1 MAAREVPKKPAKGQP
16 TKGQATKG
24 QASQDQEPEVEQV
37 LFQGPLFGREANLKT
52 HAKLVQAALVP
63 VKTMI
68 SDALARNAHTIVL
81 EPRDNRVA
89 IRFVIDGIAYPAAAI
104 PGPKGVAM
112 AQMVKL
118 LAGLDPN
125 LRREPQ
131 FGGIKAEL
139 EKIPYHLMVDSTPQK
154 SGGERVR
161 VKVENCKISRLKPAE
176 VGFPNALRERIRHYT
191 ENRSGI
197 ILVCGPPESGSTTLS
212 MVAVHAI
219 DPYLYS
225 VTSMANL
232 HGKELTNVTDF
243 VPEPGHELDF
253 SLDRLIRR
261 ETDVM
266 FLDPLTTPQVTQ
278 TIFDYSD
285 RLSFVAEIPAN
296 NPIEAV
302 QKLIQWVGTDVVV
315 KGLRAVLT
323 QKMIR
328 KLCDDCKQAFRPN
341 PQLLKRLNLPPE
353 TSVLYRAPSPP
364 PPDDPKAQT
373 IDELCAKCDGSP
385 YHGRVAAF
393 EMLEMSEG
401 MKEVVANGA
410 NPAKMRKQMIEEN
423 QVTLQRDALRL
434 VVEGKTS
441 LEEVQRAF
449 DAGGPK
455 KRPAKQRPRPAK

>member
-1 MAAREVPKKPAKGQP
+1 MARRDVPQKNAKGQAP
-16 TKGQATKG
+16 AE
-24 QASQDQEPEVEQV
+24 QEPETEQV
-37 LFQGPLFGREANLKT
+37 LFQGPLFGREANLKA
-52 HAKLVQAALVP
+52 HAKLVQAALIP

-68 SDALARNAHTIVL
+68 SDALSRRTHTIIL

-125 LRREPQ
+125 LRREAQ
-131 FGGIKAEL
+131 IGGIKAEY
-139 EKIPYHLMVDSTPQK
+139 EKIPYHLMVDSVPQK
-154 SGGERVR
+154 TGGERVR
-161 VKVENCKISRLKPAE
+161 IKVENTRISLLKPAE

-191 ENRSGI
+191 EDRNGV
-197 ILVCGPPESGSTTLS
+197 ILVCGPPESGTTTLS
-212 MVAVHAI
+212 MVTVHAI

-243 VPEPGHELDF
+243 VPEPGHDLEI

-266 FLDPLTTPQVTQ
+266 FLDPLDSPQVTQ
-278 TIFDYSD
+278 TVFDYSD
-285 RLSFVAEIPAN
+285 RVSFIAEIRASS
-296 NPIEAV
+296 PIEAV
-302 QKLIQWVGTDVVV
+302 QKLIQWVGPDAVV
-315 KGLRAVLT
+315 KGLRAVLS

-364 PPDDPKAQT
+364 PPDDPKAQSVE
-373 IDELCAKCDGSP
+373 ELCEKCDGSP

-393 EMLEMSEG
+393 EMLQMSEG
-401 MKEVVANGA
+401 MKEIVANGA
-410 NPAKMRKQMIEEN
+410 DPNKMRKQMIEEN

-449 DAGGPK
+449 ESSGPK
-455 KRPAKQRPRPAK
+455 KRPLKKRPRPAT